1 MARDDRF
8 KGAFYQGRERP
19 SLMNRIG
26 GALMGFGEGY
36 AGRGQQFIAARR
48 AEQEKEQNDLMRASI
63 SDAKQV
69 LRQLGNIPPAD
80 GRVIKRKRARHK
92 RDYVAQGQTAN
103 W

>member
-80 GRVIKRKRARHK
+80 GMQEAA
-92 RDYVAQGQTAN
+92 YG
-103 W
+103 